1 MLACGRIVIV
11 ILNADR
17 MSIVKGKRCNEI
29 IVIIGNLCNSSLN
42 YKPAR
47 SVIWTGFD
55 ISL

>member
-42 YKPAR
+42 YKPAK
-47 SVIWTGFD
+47 VGDMDGF
-55 ISL
+55 